1 MPSISKKAQNREL
14 SAARQPR
21 LNVINRAPRAE
32 DLAVFN
38 APNANPVTFRAT
50 TRLDA
55 GAVQGTVGAAM
66 PAVESLSYGSGS
78 PALLRNAPL
87 GEAPRA
93 SPAVAPGIRA
103 SLITELREISGQ
115 VNRMMAQVDRAI
127 HRLGEH
133 AGEPL
138 RR

>member
-1 MPSISKKAQNREL
+1 MPPISDKSQNREL
-14 SAARQPR
+14 RAERRPK
-21 LNVINRAPRAE
+21 LNVVNGPAPPD
-32 DLAVFN
+32 DLSVFN
-38 APNANPVTFRAT
+38 APNANPVAFRGT

-55 GAVQGTVGAAM
+55 GAVEGTVGAVM
-66 PAVESLSYGSGS
+66 PIVESQSYGSGS
-78 PALLRNAPL
+78 HALLRNVPL

-93 SPAVAPGIRA
+93 SPIAPGLRA

-115 VNRMMAQVDRAI
+115 VNRMMSQVDRAI

-133 AGEPL
+133 AGAPL

>member
-1 MPSISKKAQNREL
+1 MAPISDKSQNREL
-14 SAARQPR
+14 AAARRPK
-21 LNVINRAPRAE
+21 LNVVNGPPPPD
-32 DLAVFN
+32 DLSVFN
-38 APNANPVTFRAT
+38 APSSHAVAFRAT

-55 GAVQGTVGAAM
+55 GAVEGTVGAAM
-66 PAVESLSYGSGS
+66 PIVESQRYGSGS
-78 PALLRNAPL
+78 HALLRNAPL
-87 GEAPRA
+87 SEVPRA
-93 SPAVAPGIRA
+93 SAPEIRA

-133 AGEPL
+133 AGAPL

>member
-1 MPSISKKAQNREL
+1 MPPISDKLQNQG
-14 SAARQPR
+14 A
-21 LNVINRAPRAE
+21 RAE
-32 DLAVFN
+32 RRPKLNIVNSPAPPDDLSVFN
-38 APNANPVTFRAT
+38 APNANPVAFRAT

-55 GAVQGTVGAAM
+55 GAIVGTVGAAM
-66 PAVESLSYGSGS
+66 PIIESQTYGSGS
-78 PALLRNAPL
+78 HALLRNAPL

-93 SPAVAPGIRA
+93 SPVAPGLRA
-103 SLITELREISGQ
+103 NLVTELREISGQ

-133 AGEPL
+133 AGAPL

>member
-1 MPSISKKAQNREL
+1 MPPISDKSQNREL
-14 SAARQPR
+14 AAARRPK
-21 LNVINRAPRAE
+21 LNVVNDPPPPD
-32 DLAVFN
+32 DLSVFN
-38 APNANPVTFRAT
+38 APAAHAVAFRAT

-55 GAVQGTVGAAM
+55 GAIEGTVGAAM
-66 PAVESLSYGSGS
+66 PAVDSQSYGSGS
-78 PALLRNAPL
+78 HALLRNAPL

-93 SPAVAPGIRA
+93 SPVAPGLRA

-115 VNRMMAQVDRAI
+115 VNRMMSQVDRAI

-133 AGEPL
+133 AGAPL